1 MAISLTPH
9 SRQPRPAPSPLMG
22 EGEIRHPSSLRGASA
37 HPELVEGRGNLD
49 EAEFTSTNRRYYGDE
64 IANPPHRVRGRN
76 DKVGTRE
83 SMVAIDA
90 SKSGG

>member
-9 SRQPRPAPSPLMG
+9 SRQPRPAPSPLMGEGWG

-49 EAEFTSTNRRYYGDE
+49 EAEFTSTNRRYYSDK
-64 IANPPHRVRGRN
+64 IANPRIEYG
-76 DKVGTRE
+76 
-83 SMVAIDA
+83 AQ
-90 SKSGG
+90 